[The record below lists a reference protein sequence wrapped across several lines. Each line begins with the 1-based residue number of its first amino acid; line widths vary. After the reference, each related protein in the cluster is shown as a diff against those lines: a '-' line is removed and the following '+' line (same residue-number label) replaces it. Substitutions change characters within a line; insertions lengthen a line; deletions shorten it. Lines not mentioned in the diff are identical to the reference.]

1 MQFLNQSVAEEHA
14 RWLEKAGP
22 DPFSSSGGIGLHAV
36 LRSHFSIVDHFLGS
50 EYGIGGV
57 GPRDLNLLHSAV
69 SRQYVAYGSKEKWSD
84 PLQKCATL
92 LYGLVKDH
100 PFHDANKRTA
110 FLTCLYHLES
120 TPIKRVPNVPQKDF
134 EDFIVEVA
142 DNKLGKY
149 RRYKEL
155 QDSSHDPEV
164 HFIHDFLKR
173 NTRVIDKRRYT
184 VTFHVLNQILKKH
197 GFELVNP
204 DRNYIDLVRV
214 TEDRGLFGLRKKPQ
228 LRRDKIYNVGF
239 PGWTKQVS
247 DGDIRKIRA
256 ATGLTVENGYDSR
269 VLFGDE
275 DPLPV
280 LISRYE
286 GPLRRLANR

>member
-1 MQFLNQSVAEEHA
+1 VNFLNQSVADEYA
-14 RWLEKAGP
+14 RCVEKVGP
-22 DPFSSSGGIGLHAV
+22 DPFSSGGVGLHDV
-36 LRSHFSIVDHFLGS
+36 LRAHFFIVDHFMGS

-57 GPRDLNLLHSAV
+57 GPRDINLLHSAV
-69 SRQYVAYGSKEKWSD
+69 SRQYVAFGMRDKWAE

-92 LYGLVKDH
+92 LFGLVKDH

-110 FLTCLYHLES
+110 FLTCLYQLEAN
-120 TPIKRVPNVPQKDF
+120 PIKRVPTVSQKEF

-142 DNKLGKY
+142 DNKLDRY
-149 RRYKEL
+149 RRYVDLKK
-155 QDSSHDPEV
+155 DGPDPEV
-164 HFIHDFLKR
+164 HFIHHFLKQ

-184 VTFHVLNQILKKH
+184 VTFHVLNQILKKY

-204 DRNYIDLVRV
+204 DRNYIDLVRIK
-214 TEDRGLFGLRKKPQ
+214 EDRGLFGLRKNPHIK
-228 LRRDKIYNVGF
+228 REKIANVGF

-247 DGDIRKIRA
+247 DGDLKKIRA
-256 ATGLTVENGYDSR
+256 ATGLTAEKGYDSR
-269 VLFGDE
+269 VLFGGE

-286 GPLRRLANR
+286 EPLSRLADR